1 MTMTHS
7 KTETPFTATFINKG
21 ANSLLELMNTSDQQV
36 TCVEILTVFLKSEE
50 SAGGGYPS
58 RAHIKFE
65 PVKSIQPKEKVILS
79 HRTWI
84 DGKPVAANQDKME
97 RLKVEAGIVKAYVLD
112 ISWENADGKS
122 RYQRIA
128 VGH

>member
-1 MTMTHS
+1 MSNS
-7 KTETPFTATFINKG
+7 KAETPFTATFVDQG

-50 SAGGGYPS
+50 SAGGDYPS

-65 PVKSIQPKEKVILS
+65 PVKSIQPKEKVVLS

-84 DGKPVAANQDKME
+84 DGKPVADNQDEME
-97 RLKVEAGIVKAYVLD
+97 RLKVVAGAVKAYVLD

>member
-1 MTMTHS
+1 MTTNGE
-7 KTETPFTATFINKG
+7 TEAPFTARFIDEG
-21 ANSLLELMNTSDQQV
+21 EHILLELMNTSDQQFM
-36 TCVEILTVFLKSEE
+36 CVEVLTVFLKSEE
-50 SAGGGYPS
+50 STERNISS

-65 PVKSIQPKEKVILS
+65 PIKTIRPKEKIVLT

-84 DGKPVAANQDKME
+84 DGKPVAPDRDELE
-97 RLKVEAGIVKAYVLD
+97 RLTVVAGGVKSYVLD

-122 RYQRIA
+122 RYQRIP